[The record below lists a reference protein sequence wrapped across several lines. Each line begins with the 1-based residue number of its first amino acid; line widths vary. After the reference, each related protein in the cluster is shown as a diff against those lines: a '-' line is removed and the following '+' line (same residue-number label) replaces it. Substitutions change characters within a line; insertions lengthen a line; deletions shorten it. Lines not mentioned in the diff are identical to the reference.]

1 MAGFQRF
8 LEPPRLRT
16 ATAER
21 YEERHATWLELFL
34 DLVFVVAIAELG
46 SSFAHHVSARG
57 FLIYLGLFVP
67 IVWAWAGFTF
77 YATRFDTDDL
87 VYRVVTLFGMFC
99 VAALATTVPA
109 AFEGKANGFALAYA
123 CIRIVIV
130 LLYVRARRDVP
141 EARQLTN
148 WFNALFSIAIV
159 LWFVSLAVAP
169 PWKYVLWTA
178 ALALEL
184 GAPPRAWRMMRDAP
198 IHPSHIPERFGLLTI
213 IVLGEAVIAV
223 VIGTVNVSWTALSGT
238 TAFAGFLV
246 AASLWW
252 IYFEYLD
259 SSVVARDVLR
269 GMTFVYSHFLVV
281 IGIAAMG
288 VGVRLAV
295 LSAGPGNLY
304 AHSGWVLAAG
314 AALCMTGLGVI
325 QLVTGPAV
333 LDADVRLRF
342 ATASG
347 AIVLAALTNVLSPV
361 VILWLLA
368 VGLLA
373 QVAFELATHE
383 RHRPAPLAEQG
394 ADAAAPIVEDVRAL
408 PDRPS

>member
-1 MAGFQRF
+1 MDGFQRF

-16 ATAER
+16 ASAEL

-46 SSFAHHVSARG
+46 TSFAQHVSARG
-57 FLIYLGLFVP
+57 FLVYLGLFVP

-87 VYRVVTLFGMFC
+87 VYRVLTFLGMFG

-109 AFEGKANGFALAYA
+109 AFDGEGNGYALSYA

-130 LLYVRARRDVP
+130 LLYVRARRHVP
-141 EARQLTN
+141 EARPLAN
-148 WFNALFSIAIV
+148 WFIAMFSIAIV
-159 LWFVSLAVAP
+159 LWFVSLAVAA
-169 PWKYVLWTA
+169 PWKYVWWGV
-178 ALALEL
+178 ALAHEL
-184 GAPPRAWRMMRDAP
+184 GAPPRAWRMMRGAP

-238 TAFAGFLV
+238 TALAGFLV

-259 SSVVARDVLR
+259 STVVGRDVLR

-295 LSAGPGNLY
+295 ISAGPGDRY
-304 AHSGWVLAAG
+304 AHSGGVVAAG
-314 AALCMTGLGVI
+314 AALCMIGLGVI
-325 QLVTGPAV
+325 QLVIGPAV
-333 LDADVRLRF
+333 LDADVLLRF
-342 ATASG
+342 ATAAA
-347 AIVLAALTNVLSPV
+347 AILLVALTDVLSPV
-361 VILWLLA
+361 VVLWVLA
-368 VGLLA
+368 AVLLA
-373 QVAFELATHE
+373 QVVFELASHE
-383 RHRPAPLAEQG
+383 RHQPAPLA
-394 ADAAAPIVEDVRAL
+394 AD
-408 PDRPS
+408 